1 MKENATLY
9 SRERYELIKL
19 YPRPFFIEVPVPSP
33 ESVCICVL
41 RGECVYMCVEGNID
55 LPLCLWLST
64 GFWNCSDCDILE
76 LFCQCGILELF

>member
-1 MKENATLY
+1 MLHYTHEEIY
-9 SRERYELIKL
+9 GLIKL

-55 LPLCLWLST
+55 LPLCL
-64 GFWNCSDCDILE
+64 
-76 LFCQCGILELF
+76 